1 MLTALHRVPLPVTNV
16 LLLSIFPQTSLHAIP
31 ALMVALLAR
40 ALQLVI
46 HAHQETELEQTLR
59 IQNCVLRSV
68 VMMTN
73 IRTRPQFLVNSAV
86 LLLKTVFD
94 ALEMTYAENV
104 LTIIN

>member
-1 MLTALHRVPLPVTNV
+1 V
-16 LLLSIFPQTSLHAIP
+16 LLLSIFRQTSLHVIH

-59 IQNCVLRSV
+59 IQNCVLRLV
-68 VMMTN
+68 VMMAN

-86 LLLKTVFD
+86 LLLQTVFD
-94 ALEMTYAENV
+94 AVEMTYAENV